1 MASMLS
7 PPFSYLGEALRL
19 VGERT
24 GGDGLGALA
33 AAAASGQIT
42 GEGIA
47 FLIAPGSA
55 NPEQQ
60 GEEFTSVP
68 DGWWAQIRLLGWRAR
83 TERELLSVTTVDVAN
98 DTISRFFFA
107 AAPVWFPEPSLPPGR
122 APILKGFRHVR
133 FPRANLDRLW
143 PPPDL
148 AAADPPA
155 SPEEQQA
162 IDKPGL
168 PPREDQALSPAQ
180 LGRDKKPR
188 SFKKATHPQIIEHAR
203 IAPASVSTWK
213 DKDKD
218 KDLNPLVRQ
227 HLNAAGLDAG
237 RDRIRVPIDEVLKE
251 RQQNS

>member
-33 AAAASGQIT
+33 VAAASGQIT

-107 AAPVWFPEPSLPPGR
+107 AAPVWFREPSLPYP
-122 APILKGFRHVR
+122 ALDKTTFRYRVR
-133 FPRANLDRLW
+133 CPETASAMASIMVLMRRIFRLSFW
-143 PPPDL
+143 TASQRSTTG
-148 AAADPPA
+148 AAVGV
-155 SPEEQQA
+155 SS
-162 IDKPGL
+162 IRVKPGTS
-168 PPREDQALSPAQ
+168 SP
-180 LGRDKKPR
+180 
-188 SFKKATHPQIIEHAR
+188 
-203 IAPASVSTWK
+203 
-213 DKDKD
+213 
-218 KDLNPLVRQ
+218 
-227 HLNAAGLDAG
+227 
-237 RDRIRVPIDEVLKE
+237 
-251 RQQNS
+251 